1 MNAQSGNF
9 QVLFLSLVAW
19 GKQLENLRAWEGF
32 LMEMV
37 ERLSRSK
44 AGLDLGWQ
52 TEELMLNILPHDYES
67 QHTSTTLAPWQMA
80 HWAYWEECGQQAE
93 RVDR

>member
-1 MNAQSGNF
+1 MNAQSGSF

-19 GKQLENLRAWEGF
+19 GKQLDKLRAWEGF

-37 ERLSRSK
+37 ERLTRSK

-52 TEELMLNILPHDYES
+52 TKELMLNILPHDCES
-67 QHTSTTLAPWQMA
+67 HHTGTMA
-80 HWAYWEECGQQAE
+80 NGILGILGG
-93 RVDR
+93 V

>member
-1 MNAQSGNF
+1 MNAQSGSF

-19 GKQLENLRAWEGF
+19 GKQLDKLRAWEGF

-37 ERLSRSK
+37 ERLTRSK

-52 TEELMLNILPHDYES
+52 TEELMLNILPHDCES
-67 QHTSTTLAPWQMA
+67 HHTGTMA
-80 HWAYWEECGQQAE
+80 NGILGILGG
-93 RVDR
+93 V